1 MLISNAFTKS
11 MTSTTEVFVTVHQPV
26 HVIYLS
32 TISTLC
38 CITTL
43 TRLSLQWNPSRL
55 GSRWMQSSVEI
66 ALGASN

>member
-32 TISTLC
+32 TISTLLYHNAYSPI
-38 CITTL
+38 ITMK
-43 TRLSLQWNPSRL
+43 PK
-55 GSRWMQSSVEI
+55 
-66 ALGASN
+66 